1 MANIRNH
8 LTLASILWMMP
19 LASVATAQDPE
30 SGEVAVSG
38 GARTSYSGG
47 GASSGTTGISLEM
60 QGRIDAFTTAGLES
74 TSLGSGNGGVSLTL
88 PAVPFMTAGVRL
100 LDDNL
105 FLGVGLGFASVKT
118 KVEPPAGP
126 ETETKRTA
134 FMLAPVVTYDLLRRG
149 MIALYPLGMLKIG
162 KVGGGDNSPGADS
175 EGAFWWGLNL
185 GLGLRANLT
194 DNIAAMTE
202 FGWGFERGTW
212 EDNNTDHTVF
222 GQGLFGTLGLALNI
236 GL

>member
-1 MANIRNH
+1 MTTIRNH
-8 LTLASILWMMP
+8 LALAGFLWMFP
-19 LASVATAQDPE
+19 LASAATAQDPE

-38 GARTSYSGG
+38 GARASYSSGG
-47 GASSGTTGISLEM
+47 SSGGTTGISLEM
-60 QGRIDAFTTAGLES
+60 QGRIDAFTTAGLEDVGV
-74 TSLGSGNGGVSLTL
+74 GSGNGGVSLTL

-100 LDDNL
+100 LDNNL
-105 FLGVGLGFASVKT
+105 FLGLGLGFGSVKT

-126 ETETKRTA
+126 EVETKRTA
-134 FMLAPVVTYDLLRRG
+134 FMLAPVATYDLLKRG
-149 MIALYPLGMLKIG
+149 AIALYPLAMLKIG
-162 KVGGGDNSPGADS
+162 KVGGGDNSPAPDS

-185 GLGLRANLT
+185 GIGLRANFT

-202 FGWGFERGTW
+202 FGWGFERGSW
-212 EDNNTDHTVF
+212 EDNDTDHTVF